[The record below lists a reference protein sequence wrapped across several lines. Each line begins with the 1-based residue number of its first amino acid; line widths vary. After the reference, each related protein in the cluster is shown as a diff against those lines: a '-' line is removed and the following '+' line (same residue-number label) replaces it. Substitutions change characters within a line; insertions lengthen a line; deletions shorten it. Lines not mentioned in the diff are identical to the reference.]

1 MKEFTFDY
9 NEAILVSK
17 NIIKKLKNI
26 HEDDKGHYFY
36 GGTQNN
42 DIECEDNRIII
53 EDNESRLRKTFKN
66 FSNWSNMRKS
76 QKPVG
81 NHLRFIFC
89 RLTNQKKVNGITI
102 KFGLH
107 TCKKYYIP
115 ECIMSDI

>member
-1 MKEFTFDY
+1 MKDFTFDY

-42 DIECEDNRIII
+42 DIECDDNRIII
-53 EDNESRLRKTFKN
+53 EDNESRLRKTF
-66 FSNWSNMRKS
+66 
-76 QKPVG
+76 KPVG

>member
-1 MKEFTFDY
+1 MREFTFNYDD
-9 NEAILVSK
+9 AINVS
-17 NIIKKLKNI
+17 NNMIRKLKNI
-26 HEDDKGHYFY
+26 NKDEGGYYFY
-36 GGTQNN
+36 GGTKNN
-42 DIECEDNRIII
+42 DIECDYNKTVL

-66 FSNWSNMRKS
+66 YSNWSNMRKS

-89 RLTNQKKVNGITI
+89 RLTNQKKIEAITI

-115 ECIMSDI
+115 DCLTLDI